1 MMGLIYFII
10 ILGIIVIV
18 HEFGHFIIGK
28 VSGVTVEEFAI
39 GMGPKL
45 IGFNKN
51 GTDYSLRLFPIGG
64 YCKFKDEDGLQ
75 SENGEITDGS
85 FNSVSVWKRISIVTA
100 GPIFNMVLTYVLCII
115 ICSGSGAV
123 LPVVNEIMDG
133 YPAQEAGFQTGD
145 KIIKING
152 KRIYT
157 TSDMNLVTMLSPGEP
172 IEIVYERNGEQFSV
186 EVTPKKD
193 ENGSYL
199 IGFGNF
205 GQYEDSKGLRV
216 FKHAYYN
223 TRYYFNIV
231 FESLGMLFGGQVTL
245 DDMAGPV
252 GMAQM
257 VSDIE
262 SEARQTYDIKTVI
275 MVMVSLTAMLSVNI
289 GIMNL
294 LPIPALDGGRLVFL
308 LIEAVRGKPIPVK
321 YEAAIDGVFMLLLFG
336 FMIVVSFNDVL
347 RIFNI

>member
-115 ICSGSGAV
+115 ICSGSGVV

-133 YPAQEAGFQTGD
+133 YPAQEAGFQSGD

-172 IEIVYERNGEQFSV
+172 LEIVYGRNGEQFSV

-205 GQYEDSKGLRV
+205 GQYEHSKGLRV

-223 TRYYFNIV
+223 ARYYFNIV
-231 FESLGMLFGGQVTL
+231 FESLRMLFGGQVTL

-262 SEARQTYDIKTVI
+262 SEARQVYDIKTVM

>member
-1 MMGLIYFII
+1 MIGLIYFII

-39 GMGPKL
+39 GMGPRL
-45 IGFNKN
+45 VGFNKN

-75 SENGEITDGS
+75 SENSEVTDGS

-100 GPIFNMVLTYVLCII
+100 GPIFNMVLTYTLCII

-157 TSDMNLVTMLSPGEP
+157 TSDMNLITMLSPGEP

-205 GQYEDSKGLRV
+205 GQYEHSKGLRV

-231 FESLGMLFGGQVTL
+231 FESLRMLFGGQVTL

-262 SEARQTYDIKTVI
+262 SEARQVYDIKTVI

-321 YEAAIDGVFMLLLFG
+321 YEAAIDGAFMLLLFG

>member
-1 MMGLIYFII
+1 MIGLIYFII

-75 SENGEITDGS
+75 SENSEVTEGS
-85 FNSVSVWKRISIVTA
+85 FNSVSVWRRIGIVTA
-100 GPIFNMVLTYVLCII
+100 GPIFNMVLTYTLCII

-157 TSDMNLVTMLSPGEP
+157 TSDMNLITMLSPGEP
-172 IEIVYERNGEQFSV
+172 IEIVYERNGDRFSA
-186 EVTPKKD
+186 EITPKKD

-205 GQYEDSKGLRV
+205 GQYEHSKGLRV

-262 SEARQTYDIKTVI
+262 SEARQAYDIKTVI

-347 RIFNI
+347 KIFNI

>member
-1 MMGLIYFII
+1 MGLIYFII

-75 SENGEITDGS
+75 SENSEVTEGS

-262 SEARQTYDIKTVI
+262 SEARQAYDIKTVI
-275 MVMVSLTAMLSVNI
+275 MVMISLTAMLSVNI

-347 RIFNI
+347 KIFNI